1 MSTFATDPP
10 RVLETVRARETE
22 GLGGHGGQCQDI
34 GVEERARGDD
44 ANGARFVLREER
56 VHRLGFPQF
65 GHGDGCTSKD
75 VVGARCYCQ
84 MSRSVEDHTAKTTV
98 KSNARTLPSEVLPK
112 VEKAAVFSLT
122 TDSNV
127 VDQV

>member
-22 GLGGHGGQCQDI
+22 DSVGMVGSVRTL
-34 GVEERARGDD
+34 VLKSVPEATMRM
-44 ANGARFVLREER
+44 GARFVLREEC

-75 VVGARCYCQ
+75 VVGARCHCQ

-98 KSNARTLPSEVLPK
+98 KSNARTLPSEVLSK
-112 VEKAAVFSLT
+112 VEKAAVFS
-122 TDSNV
+122 
-127 VDQV
+127 